1 MIGIFKRPARVSLG
15 HILPDSVIIIASL
28 YLSLYLR
35 LGISEIP
42 EHIVT
47 FHQYLPIILAIR
59 LSVNWVFGVY
69 EIMWRYIS
77 ARDAITLAKAT
88 VTSSAIVITISFFIF
103 DRLGQMP
110 RTIYIIDFLLVTIGL
125 LGIRIHRRIRYEA
138 RGQKA
143 KGGQRTLIFG
153 AGTQGRTLASRFVS
167 DPGAQIELV
176 GFIDDDP
183 QKIGIK
189 IEGRPV
195 LGTIEDLEEILK
207 DKQIEQVVMAF
218 DGLGGEV
225 LRRILQIC
233 YSHGIR
239 PKLLTSLRASAQ
251 APAVELYREVSL
263 NDLLNR
269 ASHEMDLESIS
280 GLIKNKCI
288 LVTGAG
294 GSIGSEIARQVFS
307 HNPQKLLLMDNSEF
321 NLFNIDKDLRL
332 LSNSV
337 SKIYPL
343 LADIKDERTVEQIIA
358 THKPQI
364 VFHAAAYKHVHLVED
379 NPNSSILNNIWG
391 TLALVRQAQRQGV
404 ETLVMISTDKAVNP
418 VGIMGATKRV
428 CELIVTA
435 AALESGKRFCSV
447 RFGNVLGSSGS
458 LIPTLQQQIREGG
471 PVTITHKDMTRFF
484 MLIPEAVSLVLKAST
499 IARPGDINVL
509 KMGEPVK
516 ILDIARSLMT
526 LMGVNE
532 EKVPIVFTGL
542 RPGEKLFEELYIRG
556 DELKSE
562 HPDILILPNG
572 DSHLQ
577 NGSEESKKLMSAV
590 EANIKLASDGAQEVV
605 NHLHELVKKY
615 SSPHTKK
622 AKPMEKVFH

>member
-1 MIGIFKRPARVSLG
+1 MIGIFRRPARVSLG
-15 HILPDSVIIIASL
+15 HILPDSAIIIASL

-35 LGISEIP
+35 LGFSEIP

-59 LSVNWVFGVY
+59 LVVNWVFGVY

-88 VTSSAIVITISFFIF
+88 VTSSAIVITISFFVF

-110 RTIYIIDFLLVTIGL
+110 RTIYIIDWMLVTIGL
-125 LGIRIHRRIRYEA
+125 LGIRIFRRIRYEA
-138 RGQKA
+138 RGGKDN
-143 KGGQRTLIFG
+143 GGLRTLIFG
-153 AGTQGRTLASRFVS
+153 AGTHGRTLASRFVS
-167 DPGAQIELV
+167 DSGAQVELV
-176 GFIDDDP
+176 GFVDDDP

-195 LGTIEDLEEILK
+195 LGTSENLEEILK

-218 DGLGGEV
+218 EGAGGQT
-225 LRRILQIC
+225 LRRVLQVC

-239 PKLLTSLRASAQ
+239 PKLLTSLRAPAQ

-269 ASHEMDLESIS
+269 ASRDMDLESIR
-280 GLIKNKCI
+280 GLVQNKCI

-294 GSIGSEIARQVFS
+294 GSIGSEIARQIFS
-307 HNPQKLLLMDNSEF
+307 HNPQKLLLLDNSEF

-332 LSNSV
+332 LSNGV

-343 LADIKDERTVEQIIA
+343 LVDIKDERAIEQIMLA
-358 THKPQI
+358 HKPQI

-379 NPNSSILNNIWG
+379 NPNPSILNNIWG
-391 TLALVRQAQRQGV
+391 TLALVRQAQKNKV
-404 ETLVMISTDKAVNP
+404 ESLVMISTDKAVNP
-418 VGIMGATKRV
+418 VGVMGATKRI

-435 AALESGKRFCSV
+435 AAIESGKRFCSV

-516 ILDIARSLMT
+516 ILDIARSLML
-526 LMGVNE
+526 LMGVSE
-532 EKVPIVFTGL
+532 EKVPLVFTGL

-556 DELKSE
+556 DELNTE
-562 HPDILILPNG
+562 HPDILTLPNG

-577 NGSEESKKLMSAV
+577 NGREEINRLMSAV
-590 EANIKLASDGAQEVV
+590 ETTIKLANDGGQETVQ
-605 NHLHELVKKY
+605 NLHELVKKY
-615 SSPHTKK
+615 SSPMSTKAIPPDK
-622 AKPMEKVFH
+622 GFH